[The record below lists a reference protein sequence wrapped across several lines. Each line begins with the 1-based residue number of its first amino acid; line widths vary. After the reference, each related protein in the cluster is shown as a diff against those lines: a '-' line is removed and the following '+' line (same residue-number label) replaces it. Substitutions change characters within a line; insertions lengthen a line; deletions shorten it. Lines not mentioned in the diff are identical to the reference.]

1 MVKELVDEGKVPRV
15 VVMVNQHNKNL
26 YTGYAGF
33 RTMKGK
39 PAVDAD
45 VVFSAPRFTVPV
57 VSAGIMILRDENKLS
72 LSDPAYTYIPEM
84 KNVMVENP
92 GGFPKALSRPISIE
106 DMLSSQT
113 GLAASVVAGGG

>member
-57 VSAGIMILRDENKLS
+57 VSAGNIDFLEENKLT
-72 LSDPAYTYIPEM
+72 LSDPAYTYFSE
-84 KNVMVENP
+84 K
-92 GGFPKALSRPISIE
+92 
-106 DMLSSQT
+106 
-113 GLAASVVAGGG
+113 